1 MWQILVEERMVTLG
15 SFFKRAR
22 AYLRIA
28 DLRERFHE
36 IEASMKRLSDGAAEV
51 RLSLSDTRYVRAA
64 VIYSTLSNNI
74 TRILD
79 EAEALDRLTRELHDK
94 VSEVVSGFDS
104 NLRTLGLSRT
114 VYSSLPR
121 SRR

>member
-1 MWQILVEERMVTLG
+1 MVILG

-114 VYSSLPR
+114 VCSSLPR